1 MTEEMNP
8 VKKDAWKIRR
18 KVVLWTLFF
27 CAVCVGKIVMYG
39 GGDPATNQA
48 ALYAL
53 CTLAGG
59 TIGSY
64 VFGATW
70 HDNNMKNG

>member
-1 MTEEMNP
+1 MTDTGSADNGKM
-8 VKKDAWKIRR
+8 WKIRR
-18 KVVLWTLFF
+18 RIVNFTLLF
-27 CAVCVGKIVMYG
+27 CAICIGKIVFWG
-39 GGDPATNQA
+39 GDDPATDQA